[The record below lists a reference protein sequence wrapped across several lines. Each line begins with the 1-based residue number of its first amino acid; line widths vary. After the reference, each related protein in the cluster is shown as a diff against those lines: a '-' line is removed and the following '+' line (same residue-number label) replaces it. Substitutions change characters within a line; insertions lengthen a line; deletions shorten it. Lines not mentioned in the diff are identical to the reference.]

1 MSREMKD
8 SGVEWIG
15 EIPEDWNLQRVK
27 NAFVRKKTEA
37 HQENPVVLS
46 LARAGVKV
54 RDLSKNE
61 GQIAESYYNYNPV
74 EFGDLL
80 LNPMDLYSGANCSI
94 SMVEGVISPAYINL
108 RAKGG
113 YSSRFYDYYFKTQ
126 YWSMAMFAHGKG
138 VSFENRW
145 TLGIEELF
153 NYKIPVPL
161 EDEQDKIAD
170 FLEERCKKLRLA
182 TEKVQNSVKE
192 YQKLKQSI
200 ITQAVT
206 NGITPGRLMK
216 ESGVNWIGNI
226 PEDWKVTQLRHCA
239 SIRSGITLGKT
250 YSKDT
255 EVFEMPY
262 LRVANV
268 QDGYVDTNDMAVLRV
283 SKDEIEKYSLS
294 AGEVLMTEGGDRDKL
309 GRGCVWDG
317 RIAPCLHQNH
327 IFAVKVKEKLLNPY
341 YLEYLTASSVG
352 RTYFDVTAVK
362 TTNLACTS
370 SSKVLAFTI
379 PLPSIEEQNEIVDYL
394 KEKCGCIETAISKK
408 EQFISELENYK
419 KSLIYEYVTGKK
431 EVPES

>member
-15 EIPEDWNLQRVK
+15 SIPKSWNTIKFKYLHGGMNTGEGIDKNFWSNEPTDRLFYTAGINPIRTNYEDFPEWK
-27 NAFVRKKTEA
+27 YTK
-37 HQENPVVLS
+37 EN
-46 LARAGVKV
+46 
-54 RDLSKNE
+54 
-61 GQIAESYYNYNPV
+61 
-74 EFGDLL
+74 DLL
-80 LNPMDLYSGANCSI
+80 LARNGTPYIYIPYSNACYTDHIIRATMNTSVNKRFVQYGLQCSI
-94 SMVEGVISPAYINL
+94 ASVVVDSVSLATWSASLWNKQVIAW
-108 RAKGG
+108 
-113 YSSRFYDYYFKTQ
+113 SSAEEQERI
-126 YWSMAMFAHGKG
+126 
-138 VSFENRW
+138 VSFLDEKCAHIDSVLEKTRNS
-145 TLGIEELF
+145 IEE
-153 NYKIPVPL
+153 YK
-161 EDEQDKIAD
+161 
-170 FLEERCKKLRLA
+170 
-182 TEKVQNSVKE
+182 N
-192 YQKLKQSI
+192 LKQSI

-206 NGITPGRLMK
+206 NGIASGRLMK
-216 ESGVNWIGNI
+216 ESGVHWIGKV

-255 EVFEMPY
+255 ELFEMPY

-268 QDGYVDTNDMAVLRV
+268 QDGYVDTNDTAVLRV

-341 YLEYLTASSVG
+341 YLEYLTVSAVG

-379 PLPSIEEQNEIVDYL
+379 PLPSLDEQNEIVSYL
-394 KEKCGCIETAISKK
+394 KEKYNYIDDVITKK
-408 EQFISELENYK
+408 EQFVNELENYK
-419 KSLIYEYVTGKK
+419 KALIYEYVTGKK